1 MNIKP
6 IVEKVSKNWP
16 VKVICFVLAVAI
28 YFFYQVSLLES
39 KSFVLPLEIKASGTV
54 VPVSGLEK
62 HKSVKVTVRTKSNRI
77 DSISESDFK
86 AYIDLTPYTK
96 NGSIKIPV
104 IIEPSDKA
112 LLLEPLEI
120 TVYPSNLKLKI
131 ENKKTKTVRIQPS
144 VIGIPAYG
152 FRYTSISCEPNAVT
166 ISGPASFVD
175 KIDFMPLPSLNIDGC
190 AETVT
195 KVNKVINTNSYISVL
210 DDNLVRVSAVVV
222 PQEMVREVKNIPVEF
237 DGLKENLVIEE
248 KNISCDSVLEG
259 NVLDLD
265 SIKDGNVKAVA
276 DCSFIE
282 MPGEYELSVL
292 INAPK
297 KVSVSSQSVSK
308 IKVHVLERPVEPAVE
323 ELVE

>member
-96 NGSIKIPV
+96 NGNIKIPV